1 MPSDKKLFL
10 FDSNQYAEEK
20 DCFGIHTDIA
30 NTILNCIEK
39 TRFTKSAFTLGLFGN
54 WGSGKSFIINQV
66 VNKLDKTQY
75 QCLYIDV
82 WKYIGHPLSRSIL
95 FDIEKQLV
103 DAKVVG
109 FVDGY
114 KNSKEQ
120 KLEQILY
127 SNEKITD
134 QITLTTAEICKRIG
148 GFIKIAG
155 IAWFVAFLIA
165 FISHI
170 CIDLYS
176 NLVWLSNLSIKA
188 VYKVNL
194 KQRS

>member
-95 FDIEKQLV
+95 FDIEKQLWM
-103 DAKVVG
+103 
-109 FVDGY
+109 
-114 KNSKEQ
+114 Q
-120 KLEQILY
+120 KLLDLLMGI
-127 SNEKITD
+127 K
-134 QITLTTAEICKRIG
+134 TLKS
-148 GFIKIAG
+148 K
-155 IAWFVAFLIA
+155 
-165 FISHI
+165 
-170 CIDLYS
+170 
-176 NLVWLSNLSIKA
+176 N
-188 VYKVNL
+188 
-194 KQRS
+194 